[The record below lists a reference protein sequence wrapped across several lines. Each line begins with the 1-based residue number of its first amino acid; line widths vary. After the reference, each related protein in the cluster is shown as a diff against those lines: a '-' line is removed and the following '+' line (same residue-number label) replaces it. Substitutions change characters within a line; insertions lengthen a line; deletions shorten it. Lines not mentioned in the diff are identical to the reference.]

1 MANQETYELNN
12 SQRLFLR
19 YTIAVLVALTVL
31 NLFEEYWDRVE
42 IGSFTISL
50 ATAFVL
56 QLLLVITIRLEHR
69 VADYFKGKPGVASRI
84 YRALST
90 WLILLISKFVML
102 GAIDLA
108 FGERVRF
115 SGPFHGIVA
124 FIVVVITMLLAEES
138 LRKIYFALDDKADG
152 SVAVA

>member
-12 SQRLFLR
+12 PQRLFLR

-50 ATAFVL
+50 ATALLL
-56 QLLLVITIRLEHR
+56 QLLLVITIKFEHR
-69 VADYFKGKPGVASRI
+69 VIHYFKGKPGVANRI
-84 YRALST
+84 YRGLSV
-90 WLILLISKFVML
+90 WLILVGSKFVML

-108 FGERVRF
+108 FGERVKF
-115 SGPFHGIVA
+115 LGPFHGVVA
-124 FIVVVITMLLAEES
+124 FVVVVITMILAEES
-138 LRKIYFALDDKADG
+138 IRKIYFALDDKADG
-152 SVAVA
+152 SAAVA

>member
-12 SQRLFLR
+12 PQRLFLR

-31 NLFEEYWDRVE
+31 NLFEEYWDLVD

-50 ATAFVL
+50 ATAFLL
-56 QLLLVITIRLEHR
+56 QPLLVITIRLEHR
-69 VADYFKGKPGVASRI
+69 VANYFKGKPGVAPRI
-84 YRALST
+84 YRALSV
-90 WLILLISKFVML
+90 WLILLGSKFVML

-108 FGERVRF
+108 FGERVKF

-124 FIVVVITMLLAEES
+124 FMVVVITMILAEEGV
-138 LRKIYFALDDKADG
+138 RKIYFALADKAELP
-152 SVAVA
+152 VT

>member
-1 MANQETYELNN
+1 MANQETYQLNN
-12 SQRLFLR
+12 PQRLFLR

-50 ATAFVL
+50 ATAFLL
-56 QLLLVITIRLEHR
+56 QLLLVMVIGLEHR
-69 VADYFKGKPGVASRI
+69 VASYFKGKPGVASRI
-84 YRALST
+84 CRALST
-90 WLILLISKFVML
+90 WLILLVSKFVML

-108 FGERVRF
+108 FGERVKF

-124 FIVVVITMLLAEES
+124 FIVVVITMILAEEGM
-138 LRKIYFALDDKADG
+138 RKIYFALADKVDG
-152 SVAVA
+152 SAAVA

>member
-12 SQRLFLR
+12 PQRLFLR
-19 YTIAVLVALTVL
+19 FTIAVLVALTVL

-50 ATAFVL
+50 ATALLL
-56 QLLLVITIRLEHR
+56 QLLLVITIRLERR
-69 VADYFKGKPGVASRI
+69 VADYFKAKPGVAPRI
-84 YRALST
+84 YRALSV
-90 WLILLISKFVML
+90 WLILLGSKFLML

-108 FGERVRF
+108 FGERVLF

-124 FIVVVITMLLAEES
+124 FIVVVITMILAEES
-138 LRKIYFALDDKADG
+138 MRKIYFALDDKADG

>member
-12 SQRLFLR
+12 PQRLFLR

-31 NLFEEYWDRVE
+31 NLFEEYWDLVA

-50 ATAFVL
+50 ATACLL

-69 VADYFKGKPGVASRI
+69 VANYFKSKPGVAPRI
-84 YRALST
+84 YRALSV
-90 WLILLISKFVML
+90 WLILLGSKFVML

-108 FGERVRF
+108 FGERVLF
-115 SGPFHGIVA
+115 SGPLHGIVA
-124 FIVVVITMLLAEES
+124 FVVVVITMILAEES
-138 LRKIYFALDDKADG
+138 MRKIYFALDDKADG

>member
-12 SQRLFLR
+12 PQRLFLR

-31 NLFEEYWDRVE
+31 NLFEEYWDLVA

-50 ATAFVL
+50 ATACLL

-69 VADYFKGKPGVASRI
+69 VANYFKSKPGVAPRI

-90 WLILLISKFVML
+90 WLVLLGSKFVML

-108 FGERVRF
+108 FGERVLF

-124 FIVVVITMLLAEES
+124 FIVVIITMILAEES
-138 LRKIYFALDDKADG
+138 MRKIYFALDDKADG
-152 SVAVA
+152 GVAVA